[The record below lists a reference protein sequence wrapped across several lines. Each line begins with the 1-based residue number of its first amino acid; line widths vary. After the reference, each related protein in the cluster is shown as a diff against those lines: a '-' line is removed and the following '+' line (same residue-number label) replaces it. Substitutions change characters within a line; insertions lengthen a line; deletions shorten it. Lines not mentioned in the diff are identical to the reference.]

1 MNAQLLSSLALCLFM
16 NVAYG
21 QIPEGGFDNLTS
33 SGGCSQPTGWNTVNG
48 TTGALG
54 LCTAESETNNPYSGF
69 AALKITSEFFFFAAQ
84 VIPGIVSNG
93 NIDIQSQGVTG
104 GIPFTERPTAFKGWY
119 RAEPENNDT
128 YSMIAVLIN
137 ENNGDTVGAAI
148 FEDNTTVSNWTEFN
162 VPVDYF
168 TQDIPTLLQ
177 INLFASDP
185 QNPQN
190 GSTVYFD
197 ELDYESLT
205 VGLQENDAANI
216 NVYPNPAVDDVFF
229 NIGAYETARVNIY
242 NVLGTSVLEQVV
254 TQTQNSVS
262 LLQLTHGAYIW
273 QLTTRKGEA
282 IKAGKL
288 ILTK

>member
-1 MNAQLLSSLALCLFM
+1 MNTQLLTNLALCLFM

-21 QIPEGGFDNLTS
+21 QIPEGGFDNITS
-33 SGGCSQPTGWNTVNG
+33 SGGCSQPVGWNTVNG

-54 LCTAESETNNPYSGF
+54 LCTAESETSNPYSGF

-93 NIDIQSQGVTG
+93 NIDIQNQGVTG

-119 RAEPENNDT
+119 KGEPVNGDT
-128 YSMIAVLIN
+128 YSMVAVLIN
-137 ENNGDTVGAAI
+137 ENTGDTVGAAI
-148 FEDNTTVSNWTEFN
+148 FEGNSTVSNWTQFSETVEYFN
-162 VPVDYF
+162 
-168 TQDIPTLLQ
+168 QENPTILQ
-177 INLFASDP
+177 ITMFASDP
-185 QNPQN
+185 ENPQN

-242 NVLGTSVLEQVV
+242 NFLGTSVLEQVV
-254 TQTQNSVS
+254 TQTENSVS
-262 LLQLTHGAYIW
+262 LLQLAHGTYIW
-273 QLTTRKGEA
+273 QLTTKKGEA
-282 IKAGKL
+282 IKGKL
-288 ILTK
+288 ILTE